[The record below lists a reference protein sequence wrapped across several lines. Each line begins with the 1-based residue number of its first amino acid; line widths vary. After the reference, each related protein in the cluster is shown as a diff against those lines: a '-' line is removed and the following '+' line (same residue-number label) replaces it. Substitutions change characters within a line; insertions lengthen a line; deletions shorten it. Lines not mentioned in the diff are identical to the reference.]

1 MTFAVTKWPTPDD
14 IERYRQELGVPT
26 DAIVRD
32 IARLIAIAHMVDQ
45 GQLNEDWV
53 LTGGMAL
60 RLRGSPRFT
69 MRDTDTSSRTGEPD
83 RHVVRNALTLSSDE
97 LEVTPADPT
106 EWKPGRKL
114 FSAQPIEFSAFFAG
128 LGGQPIED
136 EFSFTVSWRGLLE
149 PAEHV
154 PLVYPYDQLEVPQTS
169 VPVMNLTEQ
178 VAEKLVGWC
187 AHKLMKHY
195 VDIAWV
201 FHRLPHEVDGPRLG
215 TLVQHKLD
223 VGRALFPDAYAQFQD
238 LKSVF
243 MPLYDPDRH
252 QPPQGDVADD
262 KAAQIRFAGS
272 GLGKTQAIAI
282 MRKQVLPAIFQGQ

>member
-1 MTFAVTKWPTPDD
+1 VSLAVTNWPTPDD
-14 IERYRQELGVPT
+14 IDRYRRELGVPP

-32 IARLIAIAHMVDQ
+32 IARLVAIAHMVDQ
-45 GQLNEDWV
+45 GRLNEDWV

-69 MRDTDTSSRTGEPD
+69 MRDTDTSRRTGEPEQHLIRD
-83 RHVVRNALTLSSDE
+83 ALTISSDG
-97 LEVTPADPT
+97 LEVTPADPA

-114 FSAQPIEFSAFFAG
+114 VSAQPIEFTAFFAG

-136 EFSFTVSWRGLLE
+136 AFSFTVSWRGLQE
-149 PAEHV
+149 PAEHLS
-154 PLVYPYDQLEVPQTS
+154 LVHPYDTLDLPQTG

-178 VAEKLVGWC
+178 VAEKIVGWC

-195 VDIAWV
+195 VDVAWV
-201 FHRLPHEVDGPRLG
+201 FHRLPHEVNRPRLG
-215 TLVQHKLD
+215 PLVQHKLD
-223 VGRALFPDAYAQFQD
+223 VGRALFPNAYTQFPD

-243 MPLYDPDRH
+243 MPLYEPDRH

-272 GLGKTQAIAI
+272 GIGKAQAIAI
-282 MRKQVLPAIFQGQ
+282 MRTQVLPAIFHGR